1 MFNIRPVL
9 IYASL
14 NVIDPRVKNVH
25 FVTVESD
32 TPWPVK
38 KQRDHLSRPSG

>member
-9 IYASL
+9 KYASL

-25 FVTVESD
+25 FANVNLD
-32 TPWPVK
+32 LA
-38 KQRDHLSRPSG
+38 DDD